1 MSQTN
6 KYTPVIQAKIT
17 KAELAIIEDIRRVK
31 FGRVVIFI
39 SDGKPFRKE
48 TIEQKR
54 IDPDDGGSAGQPQS
68 KPTGVEI

>member
-6 KYTPVIQAKIT
+6 KFIPVKEVKVT
-17 KAELAIIEDIRRVK
+17 KAELAILEDIRRVK

-48 TIEQKR
+48 MIEQKR
-54 IDPDDGGSAGQPQS
+54 IDPEDGGSAGDTP
-68 KPTGVEI
+68 KPTGIEI